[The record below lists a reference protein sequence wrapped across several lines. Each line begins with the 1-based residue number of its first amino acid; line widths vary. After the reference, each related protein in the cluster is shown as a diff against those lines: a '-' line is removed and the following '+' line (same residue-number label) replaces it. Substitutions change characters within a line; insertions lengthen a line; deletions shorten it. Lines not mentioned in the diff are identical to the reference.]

1 MQNMKAFTAD
11 TAYTMSL
18 ALNDLFIE
26 GGDVDRVF
34 DELCIMFDERSMQML
49 QDVLEYVAE
58 RRLSVEKA
66 LRMLTSMIK

>member
-1 MQNMKAFTAD
+1 MTAFTAD